1 MTGIAIIIALVVIGI
16 LQARLSNKYRQA
28 ELDNAQN
35 LTDTDIALNEL
46 KGR

>member
-28 ELDNAQN
+28 ELYHIQK
-35 LTDTDIALNEL
+35 LTDTDVDLNKL